1 MRLPSEGR
9 GGCRTPPAIL
19 LRSYR
24 HSLACLLVIGGQVD
38 DRQAVAQ
45 AFHEAGPLRQGP
57 FVFLDCARQGT
68 LLREAL
74 EAVLT
79 HALPSANVNPVLAA
93 WGGTLHLDAVERL
106 DHETQRL
113 LLCLVH
119 QLQSDQAGALR
130 LSAGASSALED
141 AMVEERFLT
150 SLYDGLDKIRFELD
164 RPVAA

>member
-1 MRLPSEGR
+1 
-9 GGCRTPPAIL
+9 
-19 LRSYR
+19 
-24 HSLACLLVIGGQVD
+24 
-38 DRQAVAQ
+38 
-45 AFHEAGPLRQGP
+45 
-57 FVFLDCARQGT
+57 VFFDCARHGA
-68 LLREAL
+68 LLRGAL

-79 HALPSANVNPVLAA
+79 HAPRSANVNPVLAA
-93 WGGTLHLDAVERL
+93 WGGTLHLDVVERL

-141 AMVEERFLT
+141 AMAEGRFLP